1 MKETQLNKQFT
12 ERDLQR
18 ARNIISGNTA
28 DRTRIQVGYE
38 KSKKQYKEGDIW
50 EEKGKTWTIKDG
62 IKQTITKLDKL
73 KKLVVLPLK
82 CPKCNEAMKVNKYN
96 KKMWALY
103 EKCFNCVVEEEN
115 ILRKQGKY
123 KEYEKNI
130 LNKNK
135 NDFATE
141 YEKVLDEFLS
151 NPQNIEFF
159 SEAGDAEGWSMGKL
173 DPNMIK
179 KLKEN
184 VKILKE
190 TEL

>member
-62 IKQTITKLDKL
+62 VKQTINKLDKL

-82 CPKCNEAMKVNKYN
+82 CPTCGNAMKANKYN
-96 KKMWALY
+96 KKMWAIH

-123 KEYEKNI
+123 KEYEKDI

-173 DPNMIK
+173 DPDMIK

>member
-1 MKETQLNKQFT
+1 MSESQLNKTFT

-38 KSKKQYKEGDIW
+38 KSTIEYKEGDVW
-50 EEKGKTWTIKDG
+50 EDKGKTWTIKDG
-62 IKQTITKLDKL
+62 IKQTITKFDKL

-82 CPKCNEAMKVNKYN
+82 CPECDRAMKVNSYN
-96 KKMWALY
+96 KKMWAIHN
-103 EKCFNCVVEEEN
+103 KCFDCVVEEEMV
-115 ILRKQGKY
+115 LRKQGKY
-123 KEYEKNI
+123 EAYEKLI
-130 LNKNK
+130 LNQNK
-135 NDFATE
+135 NDFANE
-141 YEKVLDEFLS
+141 YEKVLEEFLN

-173 DPNMIK
+173 DPELIK

-184 VKILKE
+184 VKTLKE

>member
-62 IKQTITKLDKL
+62 VKQTINKLDKL

-82 CPKCNEAMKVNKYN
+82 CPTCGNAMKANKYN
-96 KKMWALY
+96 KKMWAIH
-103 EKCFNCVVEEEN
+103 EKCFDCVVEEEN

-123 KEYEKNI
+123 KEYEKDI

-173 DPNMIK
+173 DPDMIK

>member
-38 KSKKQYKEGDIW
+38 KSKVKYKEGDIW
-50 EEKGKTWTIKDG
+50 EENGKKWTIKNG
-62 IKQTITKLDKL
+62 IKQNITKFDNL
-73 KKLVVLPLK
+73 KKLVVMPLK
-82 CPKCNEAMKVNKYN
+82 CPSCNNSMKVNKYN
-96 KKMWALY
+96 KKMWAIHHKCFDCVVNEENELRKKGEYQKY
-103 EKCFNCVVEEEN
+103 EKS
-115 ILRKQGKY
+115 
-123 KEYEKNI
+123 I
-130 LNKNK
+130 LNKIK
-135 NDFATE
+135 NDFADE
-141 YEKVLDEFLS
+141 YEKVLNEFLN

-173 DPNMIK
+173 DPEMVK

-184 VKILKE
+184 IKVLRE

>member
-62 IKQTITKLDKL
+62 VKQTITKLDKL

-82 CPKCNEAMKVNKYN
+82 CPTCGNAMKVNKYN
-96 KKMWALY
+96 KKMWAIH

-123 KEYEKNI
+123 EEYEKDI

-135 NDFATE
+135 NDFAIE

-151 NPQNIEFF
+151 NPQNVEFF

-173 DPNMIK
+173 DPDMIK

>member
-1 MKETQLNKQFT
+1 
-12 ERDLQR
+12 
-18 ARNIISGNTA
+18 
-28 DRTRIQVGYE
+28 
-38 KSKKQYKEGDIW
+38 
-50 EEKGKTWTIKDG
+50 
-62 IKQTITKLDKL
+62 
-73 KKLVVLPLK
+73 
-82 CPKCNEAMKVNKYN
+82 MKVNKYN

-159 SEAGDAEGWSMGKL
+159 SESGDAEGWSMGKL
-173 DPNMIK
+173 DPDMIK

>member
-28 DRTRIQVGYE
+28 DRTRIQAGYE

-82 CPKCNEAMKVNKYN
+82 CPNCGNAMKVNKYN
-96 KKMWALY
+96 KKMWAIR

-115 ILRKQGKY
+115 TLRKQGKY
-123 KEYEKNI
+123 EEYEKDI

-135 NDFATE
+135 NDFAIE
-141 YEKVLDEFLS
+141 YEKVLNEFLS
-151 NPQNIEFF
+151 NPQNVEFF

-173 DPNMIK
+173 DPDMIK

-184 VKILKE
+184 VKMLKE

>member
-62 IKQTITKLDKL
+62 IKQTINKLDKL

-82 CPKCNEAMKVNKYN
+82 CPTCGNAMKANKYN
-96 KKMWALY
+96 KKMWAIH

-123 KEYEKNI
+123 KEYEKDI

-173 DPNMIK
+173 DPDMIK